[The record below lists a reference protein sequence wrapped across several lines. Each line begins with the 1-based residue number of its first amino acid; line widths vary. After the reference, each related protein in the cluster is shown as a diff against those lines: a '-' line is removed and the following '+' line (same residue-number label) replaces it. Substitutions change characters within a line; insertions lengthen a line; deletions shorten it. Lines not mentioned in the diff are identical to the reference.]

1 MLSVKAIYE
10 DGKILLKEPVELADN
25 TEVILTFLDG
35 DYPGRSGSS
44 RGESTEELEVAS
56 SAHGEAKDDAYY
68 ERMRAHKRFKA
79 KGNITIV
86 EESEETDYPLNDY
99 SAGGLSFFADKMFN
113 QMEIISARIKYRA
126 AGEVLELDFDIR
138 VMRCIDKGDQFMIG
152 CQFLDGADEE
162 LWHTI
167 MS

>member
-1 MLSVKAIYE
+1 MLSVKAVYE

-35 DYPGRSGSS
+35 DYPGRSEG
-44 RGESTEELEVAS
+44 TAQQTPKQPFVIPEEE
-56 SAHGEAKDDAYY
+56 EKDDAYY

-86 EESEETDYPLNDY
+86 EDDIETEYPLNDY
-99 SAGGLSFFADKMFN
+99 SAGGLSFFADRLFN
-113 QMEIISARIKYRA
+113 QMEIISARIKYAA
-126 AGEVLELDFDIR
+126 AGETLELDFEIR
-138 VMRCIDKGDQFMIG
+138 VMRCVDKGEEYLIG
-152 CQFLDGADEE
+152 CQFLDSVDEE

-167 MS
+167 MA